1 MTQPLIPSFFQKKN
15 SLKRNYGD
23 VVTELVRRA
32 EETFETKNL
41 KVKVIKKSISNSHQE
56 EEKKSLPLPK
66 MSYKKYT
73 ESQKEA
79 ILNLVPYMSNV
90 QIEQKFGVDEATA
103 RYWVKHGIKEDQ
115 RKNNGKVAD
124 FDEIEKDLA

>member
-1 MTQPLIPSFFQKKN
+1 MTQPLISSFFQKKN

-56 EEKKSLPLPK
+56 EEKKSLPVPK

-73 ESQKEA
+73 LSQKEA
-79 ILNLVPYMSNV
+79 ILNLVP
-90 QIEQKFGVDEATA
+90 
-103 RYWVKHGIKEDQ
+103 
-115 RKNNGKVAD
+115 
-124 FDEIEKDLA
+124 